1 MRRIIKSAV
10 FVTAAVSL
18 TACGSIRESRV
29 NPMNWFNYER
39 QEERLTPEGALET
52 AKDIRPLISQVADM
66 RIERA
71 PGGAIVRATGLPQT
85 QGFHTAELIEVE
97 TETRGL
103 LAFEFRVVPPRP
115 GAPGGSAPS
124 REITVGTFVS
134 DIALQGITA
143 IEVRGQ
149 DNVRRTRH

>member
-39 QEERLTPEGALET
+39 QKERLTPEGALEN
-52 AKDIRPLISQVADM
+52 AKDIRPLVSQVAAM

-149 DNVRRTRH
+149 DNVRRTRR

>member
-39 QEERLTPEGALET
+39 QEERLTPAGALET
-52 AKDIRPLISQVADM
+52 AQDIRPLISQVADM

-103 LAFEFRVVPPRP
+103 LAFEFKVVPPRP
-115 GAPGGSAPS
+115 GAPVGSGPS

-149 DNVRRTRH
+149 DNARRTRR